1 MRDVHKI
8 AAEVRTAN
16 ARNVARGMRR
26 RYPVR
31 KIVAT
36 VTGIS
41 GFLMAMAVEQNLWL
55 AAPALLLVAVTFII
69 M

>member
-1 MRDVHKI
+1 MRDIHKI
-8 AAEVRTAN
+8 AAEVKAEN

-31 KIVAT
+31 KIVAAM
-36 VTGIS
+36 TGIS
-41 GFLMAMAVEQNLWL
+41 GFIMAMAVEQNLWF
-55 AAPALLLVAVTFII
+55 AVPALLLVAVTFII